1 MLGGRH
7 RRGCGNVAGEVMAMR
22 QQDILGRLGER
33 AAGEYPERAGC
44 RIHDRKYRCAGG
56 ETGIVAVG
64 RRVLMPCGVK
74 TRPDVRYATPVDAV
88 TSQKLRKLGGSAVR
102 TLSVDIVGVFGFLS
116 CGFGLEHVR
125 VVG

>member
-1 MLGGRH
+1 MW
-7 RRGCGNVAGEVMAMR
+7 VALIVAAAAMSLGEVMAMR

-33 AAGEYPERAGC
+33 ATGEYPERAGC

-56 ETGIVAVG
+56 ETGVVAAG
-64 RRVLMPCGVK
+64 RRVLVPCGVK

-88 TSQKLRKLGGSAVR
+88 TSQKLRKLGGSAVH
-102 TLSVDIVGVFGFLS
+102 TLRVDIVGVLRSLS
-116 CGFGLEHVR
+116 GGFGPEHVR